1 MTLAEAV
8 RACRDVTGLSEI
20 LAILGYEVALQPI
33 PLESWASRGVAVTP
47 IPGVRLFRASRIG
60 AIDVIAGEGIADRG
74 AIEKLMNELNLWN
87 AVVQFIIFYVETG
100 TGRLSVFGLDPSR
113 RVRRLDIDPGA
124 VRAESLSR
132 LELMERQPGMA
143 MTDLVARL
151 ARTFEKENVGRRFFV
166 GFRAGVESLTRELA
180 RLHPDE
186 DPRERADEALL
197 ILSRILFLSFIQQKG
212 WLDGNRFFLRELTRV
227 AVSRKEGLFSGVLL
241 PLFFGCLNTPLSR
254 RDRFARRLGR
264 IPYLNGGL
272 FEPSRFEQRHAA
284 IRIDEGLL
292 EVILDHFDR
301 YQFTIEED
309 DDTGAHID
317 PEMLGRVFE
326 SLMAED
332 ERLASG
338 SYYTPRSVVD
348 VLTGEALGS
357 WLAAGDGRVESAL
370 SDWRNGDPGTLDKVD
385 RRQLLARLRR
395 VRVLDPACGSG
406 AFLLSSMQAIERLRN
421 SLSDRPAQPCEL
433 RRRIAAKALFGV
445 DLKPE
450 AVRLCELRIWL
461 SIVSAWH
468 GDPLEVEPLPNLDRN
483 ILQGNSLLGPM
494 DLFATSG
501 PELFREWSLELRE
514 RSKTIDRYRSCPPE
528 EKSSLCSE
536 LRKSDIDL
544 ASRLL
549 ASHARRLQ
557 ERSAAIE
564 QKQLFQSGRSRGDQ
578 AEAAALHARIDQA
591 LQQKERIERGE
602 LGFFA
607 ADLHFA
613 HVLESGG
620 FDLVLGNPPW
630 VRSARIAQPLRQA
643 LAERYGT
650 FGRGMRGTGIPQADL
665 SVAFFERSLQLTA
678 DGGVVGMLVPVKFAT
693 AGYASSIRQQLVTS
707 SRIVALHDWSEES
720 RELFE
725 ADTFPF
731 GVVVEKG
738 GAPRGIA
745 ISDGGEP
752 FTLPQRRLGT
762 SGGPWMLVR
771 RGPAELLD
779 RIRRRFPAF
788 ERRIGKPAMGVR
800 TGANAA
806 FFVDDVRLIAGQK
819 FARVEGVMLPLEAV
833 VRSTRGR
840 DVQRWKA
847 DDSVWMLWPEK
858 RREWV
863 ETWEDR
869 RGLQPGS
876 FRIARPA
883 GFDRCKVVWK
893 DVSRRMTAAVLPPS
907 RVIEGESVPLV
918 PNQTTYMVA
927 VGDEPLAWGVAA
939 LLNSTIAGAL
949 LVAAADRAKDRH
961 FRYFGRT
968 VALLPAAGSAAAL
981 RRLAPTARACAGS
994 RGSEEQLD
1002 REIARLYGVSSRELE
1017 VLAEF
1022 LEERAG

>member
-1 MTLAEAV
+1 MTLSEAV
-8 RACRDVTGLSEI
+8 RGCRDVSGLSEI
-20 LAILGYEVALQPI
+20 LTLLGYEVALQPI
-33 PLESWASRGVAVTP
+33 LLESWASRGVAVTP
-47 IPGVRLFRASRIG
+47 IPGVRLFRASQIG
-60 AIDVIAGEGIADRG
+60 AIDLIAGEGTADRG

-87 AVVQFIIFYVETG
+87 SVVQFIIFYVETG
-100 TGRLSVFGLDPSR
+100 TGRISIFGLDPSR

-143 MTDLVARL
+143 MADLMARL
-151 ARTFEKENVGRRFFV
+151 ARTFEKEHVGRRFFV
-166 GFRAGVESLTRELA
+166 GFRAGVESLTRELE

-186 DPRERADEALL
+186 DERERADEALL

-227 AVSRKEGLFSGVLL
+227 ALSRKEGLFSGVLL

-272 FEPSRFEQRHAA
+272 FEPSRFELRHAA

-326 SLMAED
+326 SLMADD

-348 VLTGEALGS
+348 VLTCEALGS
-357 WLAAGDGRVESAL
+357 WLAAGDRRVESAL
-370 SDWRNGDPGTLDKVD
+370 SDWRNGDPGPLRRVD
-385 RRQLLARLRR
+385 RRGLLARLRG
-395 VRVLDPACGSG
+395 VRILDPACGSG
-406 AFLLSSMQAIERLRN
+406 AFLLASMQAIERLRN
-421 SLSDRPAQPCEL
+421 ALSDRPAQPCEL

-483 ILQGNSLLGPM
+483 ILQGNSLLGPI

-501 PELFREWSLELRE
+501 PELFREWSLELRA
-514 RSKTIDRYRSCPPE
+514 RSKSIDRYRACAPH
-528 EKSSLCSE
+528 EKAELCGE
-536 LRKSDIDL
+536 LRRWDIDL
-544 ASRLL
+544 ATRLL
-549 ASHARRLQ
+549 ASHARRLE
-557 ERSAAIE
+557 ERSDAIE
-564 QKQLFQSGRSRGDQ
+564 QRQLFRSGRSRAAG
-578 AEAAALHARIDQA
+578 EAAALHARIDQA

-620 FDLVLGNPPW
+620 FDVVLGNPPW

-643 LAERYGT
+643 LAERYRT
-650 FGRGMRGTGIPQADL
+650 FGRGTGGAGIPQADL

-678 DGGVVGMLVPVKFAT
+678 EGGVVGMLVPAKFAT
-693 AGYASSIRQQLVTS
+693 AGYASSVRQQLVATT
-707 SRIVALHDWSEES
+707 RIVALHDWSDES

-738 GAPRGIA
+738 GAPRGITV
-745 ISDGGEP
+745 SDGGEP

-779 RIRRRFPAF
+779 RLRRRFPSF

-806 FFVDDVRLIAGQK
+806 FFVDDVRLIVGQK
-819 FARVEGVMLPLEAV
+819 SARVEGVMMPLDAV
-833 VRSTRGR
+833 VRTTRGR

-847 DDSVWMLWPEK
+847 EDSVWMLWPEK

-893 DVSRRMTAAVLPPS
+893 DVSRRMTAAVLPPR

-939 LLNSTIAGAL
+939 LLNSTVAGAL

-968 VALLPAAGSAAAL
+968 VAGLPAAGSEAAL
-981 RRLAPTARACAGS
+981 RKLAPMARACACS
-994 RGSEEQLD
+994 RSSEEQLD
-1002 REIARLYGVSSRELE
+1002 REIARLYAVSPRELE

>member
-1 MTLAEAV
+1 MTLSQAV
-8 RACRDVTGLSEI
+8 GGCRDVAGLSEI
-20 LAILGYEVALQPI
+20 LTLLGYEVALQPI
-33 PLESWASRGVAVTP
+33 SLESWASRGVVVTP
-47 IPGVRLFRASRIG
+47 VRGVRLFRASRIG
-60 AIDVIAGEGIADRG
+60 AIDLIAGEGTADRG
-74 AIEKLMNELNLWN
+74 AIEKLMNELNRWN
-87 AVVQFIIFYVETG
+87 SVVQFIIFYVETG
-100 TGRLSVFGLDPSR
+100 TGRISIFGLDPSR

-132 LELMERQPGMA
+132 LELMERQPAMGMA
-143 MTDLVARL
+143 DLMARL
-151 ARTFEKENVGRRFFV
+151 ARTFEKEHVGRRFFV
-166 GFRAGVESLTRELA
+166 GFRAGVESLTGELQ

-186 DPRERADEALL
+186 DERERADEALL

-227 AVSRKEGLFSGVLL
+227 ALTRKEGLFSGVLL
-241 PLFFGCLNTPLSR
+241 PLFFGCLNTPLSG

-272 FEPSRFEQRHAA
+272 FEPSRFEMRHAA

-326 SLMAED
+326 SLMADD

-348 VLTGEALGS
+348 VLTCEALGS
-357 WLAAGDGRVESAL
+357 WLAAGDRRVESAL
-370 SDWRNGDPGTLDKVD
+370 SDWRQGDPGPLARVD
-385 RRQLLARLRR
+385 RRELLARLRR
-395 VRVLDPACGSG
+395 VRILDPACGSG
-406 AFLLSSMQAIERLRN
+406 AFLLASMQAIERLRN
-421 SLSDRPAQPCEL
+421 ALSDRPAQPCEI

-483 ILQGNSLLGPM
+483 ILQGNSLLGPI

-501 PELFREWSLELRE
+501 PELFREWSLELRA
-514 RSKTIDRYRSCPPE
+514 RSKSIDRYRACTPQ
-528 EKSSLCSE
+528 EKAALCGE
-536 LRKSDIDL
+536 LRKWDIDL
-544 ASRLL
+544 ATRLL

-557 ERSAAIE
+557 ERSDAIE
-564 QKQLFQSGRSRGDQ
+564 QKQLFRSGRSR
-578 AEAAALHARIDQA
+578 AAEEAAALRARIDQA
-591 LQQKERIERGE
+591 LAQKERIERGE

-620 FDLVLGNPPW
+620 FDVVLGNPPW

-650 FGRGMRGTGIPQADL
+650 FGRGMGRSGIPQADL

-678 DGGVVGMLVPVKFAT
+678 EGGVVGILVPAKFAT
-693 AGYASSIRQQLVTS
+693 AGYASSVRRQLVTTT
-707 SRIVALHDWSEES
+707 RIVALHDWSDES

-738 GAPRGIA
+738 GPPRGIMVF
-745 ISDGGEP
+745 DGGEP
-752 FTLPQRRLGT
+752 FTMPQRRLGT

-779 RIRRRFPAF
+779 RIRARFPPF

-806 FFVDDVRLIAGQK
+806 FFVNDVRLIAGQK
-819 FARVEGVMLPLEAV
+819 SARVDGVMMPLDAV

-840 DVQRWKA
+840 DVHRWKA
-847 DDSVWMLWPEK
+847 EDSVWMLWPEK

-939 LLNSTIAGAL
+939 LLNSTVAGAL

-968 VALLPAAGSAAAL
+968 VAGLPAAGSVAAL
-981 RRLAPTARACAGS
+981 RKLAPLARACACS
-994 RGSEEQLD
+994 TRSEEQLD
-1002 REIARLYGVSSRELE
+1002 REIARLYAVSPRELA